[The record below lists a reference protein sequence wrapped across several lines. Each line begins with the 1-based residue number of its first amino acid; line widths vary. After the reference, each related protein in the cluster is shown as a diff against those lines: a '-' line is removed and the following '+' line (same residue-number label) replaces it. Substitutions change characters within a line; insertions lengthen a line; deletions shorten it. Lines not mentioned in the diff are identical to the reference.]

1 MHFADGII
9 PEDYL
14 GYVRRKYLWILGGIV
29 LLFFLLIISI
39 SVGAAGV
46 PPYDVLLSIVNGT
59 IDRVSAFLHST
70 VIPAEELSST
80 DRSSG
85 TSASRRRLPR
95 SSPGSGS
102 RWLG

>member
-59 IDRVSAFLHST
+59 IDRIAALLHPRRAPLRSQAPT
-70 VIPAEELSST
+70 G
-80 DRSSG
+80 SSG
-85 TSASRRRLPR
+85 TSGSPRRSPQ
-95 SSPGSGS
+95 SSPVSGS
-102 RWLG
+102 R